1 MGDGEDRRT
10 HVNSSEEKALAPN
23 QTEGIEEEEELSNTE
38 SEAKVEAEAEAE
50 AEPTEEEVKEAPA
63 EGVET
68 EEEAESETE
77 EAETPEAPAAAAEEA
92 PEGEEEIEVVE
103 EKIYTIPL
111 RHVWVVTP
119 RGRRA
124 PRAVRDVRNFVAR
137 HMKSDEV
144 AVSNEINS
152 EIWSRSINKP
162 PRKIT
167 VRAVKDKE
175 GKVII
180 YPSKGT

>member
-1 MGDGEDRRT
+1 L
-10 HVNSSEEKALAPN
+10 SEPESK
-23 QTEGIEEEEELSNTE
+23 EEN
-38 SEAKVEAEAEAE
+38 AAEAAE
-50 AEPTEEEVKEAPA
+50 D
-63 EGVET
+63 
-68 EEEAESETE
+68 ETE
-77 EAETPEAPAAAAEEA
+77 EAPVPAEEVEAEQVTEPETEEVEAAETTEAEAPAAVEAEEV

-103 EKIYTIPL
+103 EKVYTIPL

-119 RGRRA
+119 RGKRA
-124 PRAVRDVRNFVAR
+124 PRAVRDVRNYVAR

-152 EIWSRSINKP
+152 AIWSRSINKP

-175 GKVII
+175 GKVIV
-180 YPSKGT
+180 YPAKGA

>member
-1 MGDGEDRRT
+1 MSNPEST
-10 HVNSSEEKALAPN
+10 EENA
-23 QTEGIEEEEELSNTE
+23 
-38 SEAKVEAEAEAE
+38 
-50 AEPTEEEVKEAPA
+50 AEPTEEEIEEAPA
-63 EGVET
+63 EETEAEEVTPAET
-68 EEEAESETE
+68 EEVEEGEA
-77 EAETPEAPAAAAEEA
+77 AAPAEAEEA
-92 PEGEEEIEVVE
+92 PAGEEEIEVVE
-103 EKIYTIPL
+103 EKVYTIPL

-124 PRAVRDVRNFVAR
+124 PRAVRDVRDYVAH
-137 HMKSDEV
+137 HMKADEV

-152 EIWSRSINKP
+152 ELWGRGINKP

-180 YPSKGT
+180 YPAKGA